1 MNRLNG
7 KTALI
12 TGGASGLGLAIAELF
27 AAEGAEVVIAGRRA
41 QKGSEAA
48 REIAGRTERK
58 VEFFRCD
65 ITRESEIASLTE
77 QAVAALKR
85 IDVLVNNAGIYIRK
99 NFEETTEEEWN
110 RLMDTNLKGVF
121 FSCRNVVPHMIR
133 NGKGSIINISSSV
146 GLIGKSDVPVYSASK
161 GGLNLLT
168 RSLALRYGK
177 YNIRCNSICPGTIPT
192 DLNREFLEQ
201 GPDPDARM
209 KSVASQY
216 PLGRL
221 GSPTDVAYAAVFLA
235 SDESQWVTG
244 ITLPVDGGY
253 TAGRE

>member
-12 TGGASGLGLAIAELF
+12 TGGGSGLGLAIAAMF

-41 QKGSEAA
+41 PTGSDAA
-48 REIAGRTERK
+48 REIAGRTGRK

-65 ITRESEIASLTE
+65 ITRESEVVSLAE
-77 QAVAALKR
+77 QAVAALQR

-110 RLMDTNLKGVF
+110 RVMDTNLKGVF
-121 FSCRNVVPHMIR
+121 FCCRNVVPHMIR

-192 DLNREFLEQ
+192 DLNREFLTQ
-201 GPDPDARM
+201 GPDPEARLRII
-209 KSVASQY
+209 ASQY
-216 PLGRL
+216 ALGRL
-221 GSPTDVAYAAVFLA
+221 GSTTDVAYAAVFLA
-235 SDESQWVTG
+235 SDESQWITG